1 MNEFNSIEKYLED
14 NLNHINGGQGGGTDG
29 DTEGENP
36 PPEIITGVIEFGGL
50 SWTSGKANVTI
61 TKTTSD
67 DYKIE
72 YKITNSSGE
81 VTTNYTEIANGGTV
95 ANLNLGDI
103 VTARLTDGVNKGN
116 SASITVADK
125 NPPTAEITV
134 GTVTRD
140 SITVTATGT
149 DAESGVK
156 NYTFEYKLS
165 TSNSY
170 TGTTKKTTTSHTFE
184 GLTAGQTYNI
194 KVTVTDNA
202 GNTKE
207 ATVAGSTLAPTPT
220 PTPGKD
226 DLWDP
231 DLGSTPTPTPGKDD
245 LWDPDLGSTPTPTPG
260 KDDLWDPDLGS
271 TPTPT
276 PGKDDLWDPDLGS
289 TPSPTPGKDDLWGAD

>member
-1 MNEFNSIEKYLED
+1 M
-14 NLNHINGGQGGGTDG
+14 
-29 DTEGENP
+29 DTIYSRKRFKIG
-36 PPEIITGVIEFGGL
+36 I
-50 SWTSGKANVTI
+50 K
-61 TKTTSD
+61 
-67 DYKIE
+67 YKILISILLIIILIVVTLNNVIYPLFSKKCI
-72 YKITNSSGE
+72 YKAQVL
-81 VTTNYTEIANGGTV
+81 VTQIANGETV
-95 ANLNLGDI
+95 GNLNLGDV
-103 VTARLTDGVNKGN
+103 VTARLTDGTNHGD

-125 NPPTAEITV
+125 KEPTAGITV

-170 TGTTKKTTTSHTFE
+170 TGTTKKATTSHTFE

-207 ATVAGSTLAPTPT
+207 ATTTGATLAPTPT

-231 DLGSTPTPTPGKDD
+231 NLGSTPTPTPGKDD

-276 PGKDDLWDPDLGS
+276 PGKDDLWESD
-289 TPSPTPGKDDLWGAD
+289 

>member
-14 NLNHINGGQGGGTDG
+14 NLNRINGGQGGGTGDG
-29 DTEGENP
+29 SEEENP

-67 DYKIE
+67 NYKIE
-72 YKITNSSGE
+72 YKITNSTGTI
-81 VTTNYTEIANGGTV
+81 TTNYTEIANGGTV

-125 NPPTAEITV
+125 NPPTAGITV

-165 TSNSY
+165 TSSSY
-170 TGTTKKTTTSHTFE
+170 TGAITKTTTSHTFG
-184 GLTAGQTYNI
+184 GLISGQTYNI

-207 ATVAGSTLAPTPT
+207 ATTTGATLAPTPT

-226 DLWDP
+226 DLWDS

-260 KDDLWDPDLGS
+260 KDDLW
-271 TPTPT
+271 
-276 PGKDDLWDPDLGS
+276 
-289 TPSPTPGKDDLWGAD
+289 GAD